1 MLMGDFNARKG
12 LLSDSLG
19 GSINDLQFLTNSTDL
34 NSNPDSET
42 FTKLH
47 SLDQSDNSYGRSLVN
62 LCISN
67 KLSILNGRV
76 KGDLLGKFTCYK
88 PNRASIVNYAILSN
102 ALIKHV
108 IYFSVLPL
116 SSFSCHCPISFAIKT
131 NVFHTDENFND
142 FLLPKPP
149 HFKWDSEKI
158 EMYKSFLN
166 SEQTI
171 LKNEFI
177 LKYMNLS
184 NLSYDSI
191 DKAVAFLT
199 EVLYD
204 NAKKCFAL
212 KDIGLNV
219 AQKGLKIKNG
229 LIKIAKLLR
238 KRS

>member
-1 MLMGDFNARKG
+1 M
-12 LLSDSLG
+12 
-19 GSINDLQFLTNSTDL
+19 
-34 NSNPDSET
+34 NSNSDSET

-47 SLDQSDNSYGRSLVN
+47 SLDQSVNRYGRSLVN

-67 KLSILNGRV
+67 KLRILNGRV

-88 PNRASIVNYAILSN
+88 PNGASVVDYAILSN

-116 SSFSCHCPISFAIKT
+116 SFFSCHCPISFAIKT

-149 HFKWDSEKI
+149 LFKWDSEKI
-158 EMYKSFLN
+158 AMYKSFPN

-171 LKNEFI
+171 SKNEFI
-177 LKYMNLS
+177 LKDMNLS
-184 NLSYDSI
+184 NFSYDSI
-191 DKAVAFLT
+191 DKAVASLT

-204 NAKKCFAL
+204 NAEKCFAL
-212 KDIGLNV
+212 
-219 AQKGLKIKNG
+219 
-229 LIKIAKLLR
+229 
-238 KRS
+238 

>member
-1 MLMGDFNARKG
+1 M
-12 LLSDSLG
+12 
-19 GSINDLQFLTNSTDL
+19 

-47 SLDQSDNSYGRSLVN
+47 SLDQSVIRYGRSLVN
-62 LCISN
+62 LCTSN

-76 KGDLLGKFTCYK
+76 TGDLLGKFTCYK
-88 PNRASIVNYAILSN
+88 PNGASVVDYAILGN

-116 SSFSCHCPISFAIKT
+116 SFYSCHCPISFAIKT
-131 NVFHTDENFND
+131 NVFLIHTDKNFND

-171 LKNEFI
+171 SKIEFI
-177 LKYMNLS
+177 LKDMNL
-184 NLSYDSI
+184 NNFSYDSI
-191 DKAVAFLT
+191 DKAVASLT

-204 NAKKCFAL
+204 KANFC
-212 KDIGLNV
+212 LNRN
-219 AQKGLKIKNG
+219 L
-229 LIKIAKLLR
+229 
-238 KRS
+238 S